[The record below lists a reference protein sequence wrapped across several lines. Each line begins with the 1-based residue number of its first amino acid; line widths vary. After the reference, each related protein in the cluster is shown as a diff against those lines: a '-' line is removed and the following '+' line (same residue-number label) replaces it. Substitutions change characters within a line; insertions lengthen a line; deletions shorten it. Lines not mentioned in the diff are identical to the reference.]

1 MDCTWLASNA
11 RIDHWKNHRTM
22 DFQNNGK
29 PGIRSNDGWLTVDVY
44 DDLNLTLIAESGQ
57 TFRMKWISGDLGYL
71 VQTGDHA
78 ALVRQVLYDPDVTPD
93 VVEIPGNH
101 KDTWH
106 GTVDEDSWQD
116 VPVKGVDHVYRTSD
130 GNPNR
135 IQISCSEG
143 EWESVWREWF
153 DMDRSYNELRKR
165 VCELEDDVDK
175 DVSLGINTIMTHGEG
190 IRILRQ
196 DPWETLCTFIISQ
209 RRSIPS
215 IKTSVRRMSE
225 RWGGEINAPAIK
237 RLMKNVKG
245 TPVDS
250 VPALISF
257 PTANSLSQVEP
268 EVLNEVAGL
277 GYRDKYVHDAAVKV
291 AAGELDLGKL
301 NALNDEDLLK
311 RLESLRGVGVKIAS
325 CTALFAYGRLDVA
338 PVDVWIQRVIKED
351 FDGED
356 VLNHQYKEISGLV
369 QQWMYYWAL
378 RNGSGNLDSMIN
390 EARRVDAN

>member
-1 MDCTWLASNA
+1 
-11 RIDHWKNHRTM
+11 M

-29 PGIRSNDGWLTVDVY
+29 PGIRSNDGWLIVDVY

-135 IQISCSEG
+135 IQISCSEE

-225 RWGGEINAPAIK
+225 RWGGEINAPTIK

>member
-1 MDCTWLASNA
+1 
-11 RIDHWKNHRTM
+11 M

-135 IQISCSEG
+135 IQISCSEE

-390 EARRVDAN
+390 EARRVDSN

>member
-1 MDCTWLASNA
+1 
-11 RIDHWKNHRTM
+11 M

-135 IQISCSEG
+135 IQISCSE
-143 EWESVWREWF
+143 EKWESVWREWF
-153 DMDRSYNELRKR
+153 DMDRSYVKLRER
-165 VCELEDDVDK
+165 VCEIGRGIDEGI
-175 DVSLGINTIMTHGEG
+175 SLKVNTIMTHGEG

-215 IKTSVRRMSE
+215 IKTSVRRLSE
-225 RWGGEINAPAIK
+225 QWGREINAPAIK
-237 RLMKNVKG
+237 RLMKTVKG
-245 TPVDS
+245 SPVDL
-250 VPALISF
+250 VPTLISF
-257 PTANSLSQVEP
+257 PTAKSLSQVEP

-277 GYRDKYVHDAAVKV
+277 GYRDEYVHDAAVQV
-291 AAGELDLGKL
+291 ASDEVDLDKLGDL
-301 NALNDEDLLK
+301 NNEQLLE
-311 RLESLRGVGVKIAS
+311 RLESFRGVGAKIAS
-325 CTALFAYGRLDVA
+325 CTALFAYGRLGVA
-338 PVDVWIQRVIKED
+338 PIDVWIDRVIRKD
-351 FDGED
+351 FAGYDLFKVYGD
-356 VLNHQYKEISGLV
+356 KAGLV

-378 RNGSGNLDSMIN
+378 RNGSGVLETAVT
-390 EARRVDAN
+390 EARSKASA

>member
-1 MDCTWLASNA
+1 
-11 RIDHWKNHRTM
+11 M

-78 ALVRQVLYDPDVTPD
+78 ALVRQVLYSPDVTPD

-106 GTVDEDSWQD
+106 GAVDEDSWED
-116 VPVKGVDHVYRTSD
+116 VPTKGVDHVYRTSD

-135 IQISCSEG
+135 IQISCSEE
-143 EWESVWREWF
+143 EWRSVWRGWF
-153 DMDRSYNELRKR
+153 DMDRSYSELRKR

-215 IKTSVRRMSE
+215 IKTSVRRLSE
-225 RWGGEINAPAIK
+225 QWGGEINAPAIK

-250 VPALISF
+250 VPTLISF

-268 EVLNEVAGL
+268 EVLNKVAGL
-277 GYRDKYVHDAAVKV
+277 GYRDEYVHDAAVKV
-291 AAGELDLGKL
+291 ADGELDLGKL

-351 FDGED
+351 FNGED

-390 EARRVDAN
+390 EARRVDSN

>member
-1 MDCTWLASNA
+1 
-11 RIDHWKNHRTM
+11 M

-135 IQISCSEG
+135 IQISCSEE

-268 EVLNEVAGL
+268 EVLNKVAGL
-277 GYRDKYVHDAAVKV
+277 GYRDKYVHDTAVKV

>member
-1 MDCTWLASNA
+1 
-11 RIDHWKNHRTM
+11 M

-29 PGIRSNDGWLTVDVY
+29 PGIRSNDGCLTVDVY

-135 IQISCSEG
+135 IQISCSEE

-268 EVLNEVAGL
+268 EVLNKVAGL

>member
-1 MDCTWLASNA
+1 
-11 RIDHWKNHRTM
+11 M

-135 IQISCSEG
+135 IQISCSEE

-268 EVLNEVAGL
+268 KVLNEVAGL

-301 NALNDEDLLK
+301 NALNNEDLLK

>member
-1 MDCTWLASNA
+1 
-11 RIDHWKNHRTM
+11 M

-135 IQISCSEG
+135 IQISCSEE

-268 EVLNEVAGL
+268 EVLNKVAGL

-291 AAGELDLGKL
+291 AARELDLGKL

>member
-1 MDCTWLASNA
+1 
-11 RIDHWKNHRTM
+11 M

-116 VPVKGVDHVYRTSD
+116 VPVKGVNHVYRTSD

-135 IQISCSEG
+135 IQISCSEE

-268 EVLNEVAGL
+268 EVLNKVAGL
-277 GYRDKYVHDAAVKV
+277 GYRDKYVHDTAVKV

>member
-1 MDCTWLASNA
+1 
-11 RIDHWKNHRTM
+11 M

-135 IQISCSEG
+135 IQISCSEE

-153 DMDRSYNELRKR
+153 DMDRSYVKLRER
-165 VCELEDDVDK
+165 VCEIGCGIDEGI
-175 DVSLGINTIMTHGEG
+175 SLKVNTIMTHGEG

-215 IKTSVRRMSE
+215 IKTSVRRLSE
-225 RWGGEINAPAIK
+225 QWGREINAPAIK